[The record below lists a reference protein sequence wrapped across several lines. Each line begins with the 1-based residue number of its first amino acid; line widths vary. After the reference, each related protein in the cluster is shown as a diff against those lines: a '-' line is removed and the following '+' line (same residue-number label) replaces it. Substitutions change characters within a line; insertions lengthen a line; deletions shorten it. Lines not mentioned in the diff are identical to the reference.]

1 MTPRISCS
9 DNCWQGLSAE
19 LGLELIRELG
29 LDGGTVRVSPRSKWP
44 MDEIVSAPDAW
55 AERIRGEFE
64 SRGLG
69 ISDVSHNPSATLT
82 ALTVNH
88 PDPAERGQSDELFA
102 ACVRFASALGAGG
115 ITSPPG
121 LVFGGEPW
129 DEAADRL
136 TEALLR
142 RVELAQ
148 QHDLR
153 LSVEPHIIS
162 VKPYAGSV
170 IDTPERTLALLERV
184 PGLELTLDH
193 GHFAAQGIRD
203 RDVEPLIAH
212 ARHVHVRGAAP
223 GFIQTRFEDSAID
236 YARVLDRLAAVGYDG
251 WLEIEYVYDVRRP
264 GCSNCDT
271 IQEVR
276 KYAAFVREHE
286 DARDGAGVGA

>member
-19 LGLELIRELG
+19 FGLELIRELG

-44 MDEIVSAPDAW
+44 MEEIVAAPEACADG
-55 AERIRGEFE
+55 IRGEFE
-64 SRGLG
+64 ARGLG
-69 ISDVSHNPSATLT
+69 ISDVSHNPSTTLT

-88 PDPAERGQSDELFA
+88 PDPAERAQSDELFA
-102 ACVRFASALGAGG
+102 TCVRFASALGAGG

-121 LVFGGEPW
+121 LIFGGEPW

-193 GHFAAQGIRD
+193 GHFAAQGIPD
-203 RDVEPLIAH
+203 RDVEPLLAH
-212 ARHVHVRGAAP
+212 ARHVHVRGAAA
-223 GFIQTRFEDSAID
+223 GFIQTRFEDSVID
-236 YARVLDRLAAVGYDG
+236 YARVLDRLAAIGYDG

-276 KYAAFVREHE
+276 KFAAFIREHE
-286 DARDGAGVGA
+286 DARAGAGVGA